1 MFHAQHYKIEKSGY
15 QEVIRPGPATILTTD
30 EEALL
35 CDWLVGLCRRGIPI
49 QKDLLLDSIQCILT
63 DDPRSNP
70 FSNNRPGKGWFKA
83 FLRRHENIAQRYAE
97 PISRGRAQ
105 LTEGCIRGW
114 FTDAEQ
120 FFREKKM

>member
-70 FSNNRPGKGWFKA
+70 FSNNRPGKGWKKQEKHFYVGMKT
-83 FLRRHENIAQRYAE
+83 LHKDMLNPYHEVVH
-97 PISRGRAQ
+97 S
-105 LTEGCIRGW
+105 
-114 FTDAEQ
+114 
-120 FFREKKM
+120 